1 MTRRTVACVVVAVLV
16 AAGCGGSSSPRHEA
30 KARTLPQR
38 LDAELAKQSK
48 ALEVPGAVA
57 AVVVDGRPV
66 WAGAWGMAD
75 IAHGRK
81 MQPDTPVAF
90 ASITKMFTASVALR
104 LAEEGRLSL
113 DDPIRRWLP
122 EWRGAREMPVRR
134 LLAQT
139 AGVVDPGPEF
149 YESEVD
155 HAGAATTPADWIA
168 ALPRPRRH
176 PSGTP
181 MYANANY
188 ILAGLVVKR
197 AAAREWPRLLPRA
210 GSGLALQPDQRVAG
224 RPARGYWYPDGGT
237 TPRPWGRAGDP
248 MVPSTGVATAAWTA
262 GGLAG
267 STVALARWGD
277 ALLAGDT
284 LRKRSLAQMTTFHD
298 GAMWQGYGL
307 GLGHQ
312 SVDGREVWGH
322 SGDIPGFH
330 AELWH
335 LPDQDLTMTLAWNDD
350 RVSSDVLPRSLLVV
364 ALDAVK

>member
-1 MTRRTVACVVVAVLV
+1 MRRGSVACMLVALLI
-16 AAGCGGSSSPRHEA
+16 AAGCGGSPSQRHA
-30 KARTLPQR
+30 ATGPTLRHR
-38 LDAELAKQSK
+38 LDAELAKQAK
-48 ALEVPGAVA
+48 AAEVPGATG
-57 AVVVDGRPV
+57 AVVVDGKLV

-75 IAHGRK
+75 VQRGRRLT
-81 MQPDTPVAF
+81 PDTPMAF
-90 ASITKMFTASVALR
+90 ASITKMFTASIALR

-113 DDPIRRWLP
+113 DAPIRRWVP
-122 EWRGAREMPVRR
+122 GWRGAPRMPVRR

-149 YESEVD
+149 YESAID
-155 HAGAATTPADWIA
+155 RPRTTTTPADWLA
-168 ALPRPRRH
+168 AMPTPRRH
-176 PSGTP
+176 PSQTP

-188 ILAGLVVKR
+188 ILAGLAVRR
-197 AAAREWPRLLPRA
+197 AAGREWPRLLP
-210 GSGLALQPDQRVAG
+210 GVSSGLALQPDQRVASA
-224 RPARGYWYPDGGT
+224 PARGYWYPTGGT
-237 TPRPWGRAGDP
+237 TPRAWGRAGDP
-248 MVPSTGVATAAWTA
+248 MVPSTGVARAAWTA

-277 ALLAGDT
+277 HLLAGDL
-284 LRKRSLAQMTTFHD
+284 LRKRSIAQMTRFHD
-298 GAMWQGYGL
+298 GGMWEGYGL

-335 LPDQDLTMTLAWNDD
+335 LPDEDLTMAVAWNDD
-350 RVSSDVLPRSLLVV
+350 RVSSDVIPRSLLLV